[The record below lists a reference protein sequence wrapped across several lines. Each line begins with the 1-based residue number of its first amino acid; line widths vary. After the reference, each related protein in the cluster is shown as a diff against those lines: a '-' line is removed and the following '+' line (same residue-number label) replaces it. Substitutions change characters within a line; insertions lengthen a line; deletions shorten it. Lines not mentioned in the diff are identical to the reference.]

1 MSKLENKSKSW
12 VFTLNNPTK
21 EDDVFYTSWASHAQ
35 YYLYKLEKGDNG
47 TVHHQGY
54 VVWKN
59 RKTLATVKNLLPRA
73 HWEVRRGTHTE
84 AVDYCMKQETMIGL
98 PIIYGDDSA
107 IPKGKGQRT
116 DLIKLQTMIQEGASL
131 LDVADEHFSEFM
143 KYGKNIREYQE
154 LFTSNKKRKLLDTDW
169 KKMIPRLWQS
179 QIISLLEKQNDRVVL
194 WVVDETGGKGKT
206 TLAKMLISTKGAFY
220 VTNGKTAD
228 VGYAYDGQEYVVL
241 DYTRDYENYVNYSI
255 IEQMKNGIL
264 FTSKYQSKT
273 KVFKP
278 AKVVVFSN
286 FQPDKTKLSS
296 DRWKIIDLAETK
308 L

>member
-1 MSKLENKSKSW
+1 MAKLENKSKSW
-12 VFTLNNPTK
+12 VYTLNNPTS
-21 EDDVFYTSWASHAQ
+21 EDEVFYKSWVAHAQ
-35 YYLYKLEKGDNG
+35 YYIYQLEKGEKDG
-47 TVHHQGY
+47 TIHHQGY

-59 RKTLATVKNLLPRA
+59 RKTLATVKKLLPRA
-73 HWEVRRGTHTE
+73 HWEVRRGTHVE
-84 AVDYCMKQETMIGL
+84 AVDYCKKLETVL
-98 PIIYGDDSA
+98 LKPVVYGDDSE

-131 LDVADEHFSEFM
+131 LDVAEEHFPEFM

-154 LFTSNKKRKLLDTDW
+154 LYTSNKKRKLLDVDW
-169 KKMIPRLWQS
+169 KKMKPRLWQS
-179 QIISLLEKQNDRVVL
+179 QILNLLEHQNDRVVL
-194 WVVDETGGKGKT
+194 WVVDEAGGKGKT
-206 TLAKMLISTKGAFY
+206 TLAKMLIATKGAFY

-296 DRWKIIDLAETK
+296 DRWKIIDLSDTI
-308 L
+308 